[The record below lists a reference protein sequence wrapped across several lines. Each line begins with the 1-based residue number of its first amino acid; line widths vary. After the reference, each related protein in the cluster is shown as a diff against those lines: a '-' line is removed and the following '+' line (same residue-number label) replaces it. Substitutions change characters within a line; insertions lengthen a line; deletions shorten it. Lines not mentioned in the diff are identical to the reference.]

1 MALEARG
8 FSRPGRRSLLWAPA
22 DRGGERLARWLMAL
36 SVPVLLVAGFAG
48 WLP

>member
-8 FSRPGRRSLLWAPA
+8 FSRPGRRSLLWAPG
-22 DRGGERLARWLMAL
+22 DRTAERVARWLLAL
-36 SVPVLLVAGFAG
+36 SVPVLIVAGFAG